1 MIKAVKIENWRCI
14 NSLEIPLSPLTSFVG
29 PNGTGK
35 SAVLRAIDVV
45 LGSRWP
51 GMANLEM
58 PRDFYNL
65 DTSLPM
71 SIRCEFD
78 EPLTYV
84 DMAKNTHEVGFL
96 QYECKPYK
104 RKTPKADAGDLH
116 DDFIPLGIDGKP
128 LMVTTSRP
136 QTGKKLEFGPLIRVG
151 TDLRDQSRVLMINDR
166 RSIAAQASGR
176 RGSVLNSL
184 LANVRKDFAKDGSG
198 TKTDF
203 LTKYEDALSVLRT
216 TAVQEIEEVI
226 GETAKQMLGFLGRG
240 NLSKLNIT
248 FGFGDPANPFGSL
261 TMMCKEGDMVLPAEV
276 MGLGIQSAI
285 VVGIFEALRQQQSNI
300 GTVLI
305 EEPEMYLHPQAQR
318 FFHQLL
324 VDMVDANQTQ
334 VIFTTHSPIFAD
346 MSRFEGIRVFDK
358 SPGASSRVR
367 WISGADDL
375 NYLKTQAER
384 QKLSQYMD
392 PSSGEALFARRV
404 ILVEGHGDFLGVKIV
419 ARKLGIDLDAEG
431 LSVVPCGGKNSI
443 PFFARM
449 CNSLEIPVLVLH
461 DVDVYEGSESNPLT
475 ERQLSENVVAER
487 ENREID
493 AALGNQEA
501 LFKISPSLESA
512 LGIGKSAS
520 DKPRKV
526 ADALGSMEVNEM
538 PSALVEAVE
547 ALALDGPSE
556 SE

>member
-1 MIKAVKIENWRCI
+1 MIQSVKIENWRCI
-14 NSLEIPLSPLTSFVG
+14 ESLEIPLSPLTALVG
-29 PNGTGK
+29 PNGSGK

-51 GMANLEM
+51 GMANLDL

-71 SIRCEFD
+71 SIRCGFD
-78 EPLTYV
+78 TPLAFV
-84 DMAKNTHEVGFL
+84 DMARTSHEVGFL

-104 RKTPKADAGDLH
+104 KRMPRADAGDLH
-116 DDFIPLGIDGKP
+116 DDLTPLSVDGKQ
-128 LMVTTSRP
+128 LMVATSRP
-136 QTGKKLEFGPLIRVG
+136 QAGKKLEFGPLIRVG
-151 TDLRDQSRVLMINDR
+151 TELRDQARVLMISDR

-184 LANVRKDFAKDGSG
+184 LANVRKDFVKDSSG

-216 TAVQEIEEVI
+216 TTVQEIEEII

-240 NLSKLNIT
+240 NLSKLDIT

-261 TMMCKEGDMVLPAEV
+261 TMMCKEGDMILPAEV

-318 FFHQLL
+318 YFHQLL
-324 VDMVDANQTQ
+324 VDMVDADQSQ
-334 VIFTTHSPIFAD
+334 VIYTTHSPIFAD
-346 MSRFEGIRVFDK
+346 MSRFGGIRVFEK
-358 SPGASSRVR
+358 PPGASSQVK
-367 WISGADDL
+367 WISDVDDL
-375 NYLKTQAER
+375 NYLKTQVER

-392 PSSGEALFARRV
+392 PASSEALFARRV
-404 ILVEGHGDFLGVKIV
+404 LLVEGHGDFLAVKTV

-431 LSVVPCGGKNSI
+431 LSVVPCGGKNCI

-449 CNSLEIPVLVLH
+449 CNSLDIPVLVMH
-461 DVDVYEGSESNPLT
+461 DVDVYEASGDIALT
-475 ERQLSENVVAER
+475 AKQVAENGAAER
-487 ENREID
+487 ENQEVG
-493 AALGNQEA
+493 AALGNPA
-501 LFKISPSLESA
+501 LLFQISPSLETA
-512 LGIGKSAS
+512 LGIGKSAP

-526 ADALGSMEVNEM
+526 ADALESLDVTDM
-538 PSALVEAVE
+538 PIQLVAAVK
-547 ALALDGPSE
+547 ALAKDDEPGE
-556 SE
+556 G

>member
-1 MIKAVKIENWRCI
+1 MIRAVKIENWRCI
-14 NSLEIPLSPLTSFVG
+14 ESIEIPLSPSTSLIG
-29 PNGTGK
+29 PNGSGK
-35 SAVLRAIDVV
+35 SAVLRAIDVL
-45 LGSRWP
+45 LGNRWP
-51 GMANLEM
+51 GMANLEL

-78 EPLTYV
+78 TPLVYV
-84 DMAKNTHEVGFL
+84 DMAKNAHEVGFL
-96 QYECKPYK
+96 QYECKSYK
-104 RKTPKADAGDLH
+104 RKTSKADAGDLH
-116 DDFIPLGIDGKP
+116 DDFIPLGVDGKQ
-128 LMVTTSRP
+128 LMVATSRP
-136 QTGKKLEFGPLIRVG
+136 QTGRKLEFGPLIRVG
-151 TDLRDQSRVLMINDR
+151 TELRDQARVLMISDR

-184 LANVRKDFAKDGSG
+184 LSNVRKDFAKDGSG
-198 TKTDF
+198 TKADF

-226 GETAKQMLGFLGRG
+226 GATAKQMLGFLGRG
-240 NLSKLNIT
+240 SLSNLNIT
-248 FGFGDPANPFGSL
+248 FGFGDPVNPFGSL
-261 TMMCKEGDMVLPAEV
+261 MMMCKEGDMILPAEV

-318 FFHQLL
+318 YFHQLL
-324 VDMVDANQTQ
+324 VDMVEATQTQ
-334 VIFTTHSPIFAD
+334 VIYTTHSPIFAD
-346 MSRFEGIRVFDK
+346 MSRFEGIRVFEK
-358 SPGASSRVR
+358 SPGASSRVK
-367 WISGADDL
+367 WISRADDL
-375 NYLKTQAER
+375 RYLKAQADR

-392 PSSGEALFARRV
+392 PSSSEALFARRV
-404 ILVEGHGDFLGVKIV
+404 ILVEGHGDFLGVNIV

-449 CNSLEIPVLVLH
+449 CNSLDIPVLVMH
-461 DVDVYEGSESNPLT
+461 DVDVYEPYESSPPT
-475 ERQLSENVVAER
+475 ERQVAENAIAER
-487 ENREID
+487 ENQEID
-493 AALGNQEA
+493 AALANQGA
-501 LFKISPSLESA
+501 LFKISPSLESI

-526 ADALGSMEVNEM
+526 ADALESMEVADM
-538 PSALVEAVE
+538 PVILVEAVK
-547 ALALDGPSE
+547 ALAKNDDSE
-556 SE
+556 GS